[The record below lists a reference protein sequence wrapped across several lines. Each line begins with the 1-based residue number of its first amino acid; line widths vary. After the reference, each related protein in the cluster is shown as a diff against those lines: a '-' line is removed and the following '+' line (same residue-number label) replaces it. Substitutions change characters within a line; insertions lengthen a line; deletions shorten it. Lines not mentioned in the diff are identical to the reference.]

1 MIWANDESFAEK
13 ENLINPGPASYR
25 PASFGHK
32 GQVYDGWE
40 TRRRREPGHDQAI
53 VRLGVPGVIRGVV
66 VDTAWFKGNY
76 PPEVSIEALAVDGY
90 PPAEQLASDGGWE
103 TIVARA
109 KVVGDAD
116 NPFVVSSEKRWTHVR
131 LSIYPDGGVARLRV
145 HGEGRP
151 DRRFLGAGPLDLA
164 ALENGGLVLDCSNR
178 FYSSPQHVIFP
189 GLARVM
195 GDGWETARRRDDGN
209 DWVLIKLAGPAWCG
223 WSKSTRRISSGIV
236 RARRRWLVGSPLANG
251 SSCYRAPTSCPTPGT
266 GFWSAPKML
275 WIRLVWRSI
284 RMAGYRGCGC
294 SGTWRDR
301 VSAGYD
307 RVWSHAARSPVARR
321 CADRGAIRAE
331 LRRGGRKQRPRRRL
345 GVRDLLVRDR
355 ARTVISEP
363 AHEHGVALRI
373 RISGG
378 RVAGAAGLR
387 AIRRAADH
395 FRRRPGDAAKP
406 RGGKG
411 FS

>member
-1 MIWANDESFAEK
+1 MTDTPDFTWLPDLALRPLGGAVIWANDESFAEK

-116 NPFVVSSEKRWTHVR
+116 NPSVVSSEKRWTHVR

-209 DWVLIKLAGPAWCG
+209 DWVLIKLAGPG
-223 WSKSTRRISSGIV
+223 V
-236 RARRRWLVGSPLANG
+236 V
-251 SSCYRAPTSCPTPGT
+251 
-266 GFWSAPKML
+266 
-275 WIRLVWRSI
+275 RLVEIDTSYFV
-284 RMAGYRGCGC
+284 GN
-294 SGTWRDR
+294 
-301 VSAGYD
+301 
-307 RVWSHAARSPVARR
+307 SP
-321 CADRGAIRAE
+321 
-331 LRRGGRKQRPRRRL
+331 
-345 GVRDLLVRDR
+345 
-355 ARTVISEP
+355 
-363 AHEHGVALRI
+363 
-373 RISGG
+373 
-378 RVAGAAGLR
+378 GAAAVVGRQPTGEWIELLPRTNLLPDTRHRFLVSTKDVVDQARLEIYPDGGLSR
-387 AIRRAADH
+387 LRL
-395 FRRRPGDAAKP
+395 FGDLA
-406 RGGKG
+406 
-411 FS
+411 